1 MVSCEVGESFQPEG
15 YSDRKGGVIG
25 VSVIVSLSEQVEP
38 SRRTLIRSAVR
49 EFEKEAEEAQ
59 GYLPAVIK
67 LKNRLDGI
75 GNASDP

>member
-1 MVSCEVGESFQPEG
+1 VRLGKVFSLKGIVIG
-15 YSDRKGGVIG
+15 RGGVIG